1 MADVTIH
8 QGDLTAWDVDAIV
21 NAANNDLVLGGGLA
35 GAVAR
40 HGGPSIQAE
49 CKAHGPIEVG
59 QAALTGAGDL
69 PARHVIHQASMGIG
83 KPTTEDSLRSSTA
96 ACLQLAEENALTSIA
111 FPATGTGIGGF
122 DIRRCAEIMLTE
134 AKAFAAA
141 AKSVRDIHFVLFDD
155 DARDVFQDVANEL
168 FEKT

>member
-59 QAALTGAGDL
+59 QAAMTAAGDL

-96 ACLQLAEENALTSIA
+96 ACLQLAEDNGLASIGL
-111 FPATGTGIGGF
+111 PATGGGIGGF
-122 DIRRCAEIMLTE
+122 DIHRCAEIMLTE
-134 AKAFAAA
+134 AKTFAAT
-141 AKSVRDIHFVLFDD
+141 AKSVQDIHFVLFDD
-155 DARDVFQDVANEL
+155 DAHDVFHDVADKL
-168 FEKT
+168 FPTT